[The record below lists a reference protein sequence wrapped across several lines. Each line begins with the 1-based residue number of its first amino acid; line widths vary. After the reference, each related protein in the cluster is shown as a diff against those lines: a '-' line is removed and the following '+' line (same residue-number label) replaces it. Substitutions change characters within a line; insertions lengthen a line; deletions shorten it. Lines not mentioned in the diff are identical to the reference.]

1 MRYFFIILSV
11 IFLTSCG
18 SFRMYQIQPQI
29 SHVLAITTQGDTIQV
44 PIQSLQRNL
53 TPDYYS
59 GYRFYWNN
67 SWWMYNDWY
76 LNYYQNPRW
85 FYPRYQI
92 REPRNRVILQTQ
104 RTTPQRQ
111 PTRSQRIIRDGR
123 IINPR
128 VEPQRRTPQVQP
140 NRGRS
145 NQTIRQPQYNRTR
158 TTTRPS
164 TPIRKSLPT
173 RSKSNTSSRNGNQ

>member
-11 IFLTSCG
+11 ILLTSCG
-18 SFRMYQIQPQI
+18 SFRMYQTHPQI
-29 SHVLAITTQGDTIQV
+29 SNVLAITAQGDTIQV
-44 PIQSLQRNL
+44 LQRNL

-76 LNYYQNPRW
+76 WNYYQNVRW

-92 REPRNRVILQTQ
+92 REPRNRVRVQTP
-104 RTTPQRQ
+104 RYTPQRQ
-111 PTRSQRIIRDGR
+111 PTRSQKIIRDGR
-123 IINPR
+123 ITNPR
-128 VEPQRRTPQVQP
+128 VEPQRRTPQVRP

-145 NQTIRQPQYNRTR
+145 NQTIRQPQYNRPR

-164 TPIRKSLPT
+164 NPTRRSVPT
-173 RSKSNTSSRNGNQ
+173 RSNSTTRSRNGN